1 MNVTRPRSPV
11 SFLIVLLNIV
21 RVAVAIVLVVTVA
34 VIALALFADIRG
46 LELTVVPPSFGV
58 SPESH
63 NNWTLTI
70 PVSVTIDGGRIAAPS
85 IGIERADI
93 RDLRGSLRFPLQRGR
108 VFIIN
113 SLLLILVMGVA
124 LWLTTELQRVL
135 RTVRDG
141 KPFAASN
148 ATRVRRVAWILIA
161 GEFVRATIV
170 YLENSYAAT
179 HFTAEGLRFTA
190 RPDLSVAAI
199 IEGLIILV
207 IAEVFRAGTRLD
219 EDQSLTV

>member
-199 IEGLIILV
+199 IQGLIILV

>member
-34 VIALALFADIRG
+34 VIALALIADIRG

-108 VFIIN
+108 VFIVN

-148 ATRVRRVAWILIA
+148 ATRVRRIAWVLIA

-190 RPDLSVAAI
+190 RPDLSVAVI

>member
-1 MNVTRPRSPV
+1 MNVTRPRSPA
-11 SFLIVLLNIV
+11 SFLILLLNIV

-34 VIALALFADIRG
+34 VIALALIADIRG

-70 PVSVTIDGGRIAAPS
+70 PVSVTIDGGRIASPS
-85 IGIERADI
+85 MGIERADI

-108 VFIIN
+108 VFIVN

-135 RTVRDG
+135 RTVRDR

-148 ATRVRRVAWILIA
+148 ATRVRRIAWVLIA

-190 RPDLSVAAI
+190 RPDLSVAVI